1 MATKKTTGKAPA
13 KEQKRSTPSI
23 SARIDRLVD
32 YENSKVKAI
41 ASVNIGGAFAIHGL
55 RVIDSQKG
63 LFVQMPQNSFQ
74 KDGKTEYSDIFHPVT
89 ADARSELN
97 SKVLEAYEQKLDEV
111 ESENEDLDEGE
122 SLDEEDEDAPAFGQ
136 SM

>member
-1 MATKKTTGKAPA
+1 MATKKTNSKAPA
-13 KEQKRSTPSI
+13 KEQKRSTPNI

-63 LFVQMPQNSFQ
+63 LFVQMPQSSYEKGGQ
-74 KDGKTEYSDIFHPVT
+74 KHYTDQFHPIT
-89 ADARSELN
+89 ANAREELN
-97 SKVLEAYEQKLDEV
+97 AAVLDAYEQKLEQSDT
-111 ESENEDLDEGE
+111 LDE
-122 SLDEEDEDAPAFGQ
+122 DEELPFGP